1 MFNKISMY
9 LSENPTLR
17 YWIIRPEW
25 VAIILLIISIIASLQ
40 LSPFFADMAFILDSA
55 TPYVEYG
62 LIAIVLTLIIIS
74 GEIDLSIASMIALTA
89 VIFGTVYNAGFGM
102 PLSGLIGVLS
112 GALCGLFNGILVTKL
127 KIPSIIL
134 TIGTLTLFRGIAQS
148 LASDFS
154 LGGYPSWFV
163 GIDYRYVGIIPI
175 PVIIFTIFAL
185 IIGFLL
191 SSTIYGKQLYLIG
204 TNPETAKYSGIKVD
218 RIKLLLFTFSGLIS
232 GVAGVLTTSRLAV
245 ARFNVATGAELE
257 IILMVMLGGTYIFGG
272 RGNIFGT
279 FIAFWIVVILRSG
292 LNVARVKIDSQL
304 TILGAMLIIAIIF
317 TNYIYAKSQ
326 K

>member
-1 MFNKISMY
+1 MLNKISIY

-25 VAIILLIISIIASLQ
+25 VAVILLILSIIASLR
-40 LSPFFADMAFILDSA
+40 LSPFFADLAFIMDSA

-102 PLSGLIGVLS
+102 PISFLIGVLS

-134 TIGTLTLFRGIAQS
+134 TIGTLTLYRGIAQA

-154 LGGYPSWFV
+154 LGGYPSWFI

-175 PVIIFTIFAL
+175 PVIIFTVFAL
-185 IIGFLL
+185 VIGFLL

-204 TNPETAKYSGIKVD
+204 TNPQTAKYSGIKVD
-218 RIKLLLFTFSGLIS
+218 KIKLLLFTFSGVIS

-245 ARFNVATGAELE
+245 ARFNMATGAELE
-257 IILMVMLGGTYIFGG
+257 IVLMVMLGGTYIFGG

-292 LNVARVKIDSQL
+292 FNVARIKIESQL
-304 TILGAMLIIAIIF
+304 TILGAMLIIAIIL
-317 TNYIYAKSQ
+317 TNYIYSKSQ

>member
-1 MFNKISMY
+1 MFNNLNKY
-9 LSENPTLR
+9 LSDNPVLR

-25 VAIILLIISIIASLQ
+25 VAVILLIISIISSIQ

-62 LIAIVLTLIIIS
+62 LIAIILTLIIIS

-89 VIFGTVYNAGFGM
+89 VIFGTVFNAGYSLPISAIFAI
-102 PLSGLIGVLS
+102 LAGL
-112 GALCGLFNGILVTKL
+112 LCGLFNGFLVTKL

-134 TIGTLTLFRGIAQS
+134 TIGTLTLYRGIAQAM
-148 LASDFS
+148 ASDFS

-163 GIDYRYVGIIPI
+163 GIDYRYIGIIPI
-175 PVIIFTIFAL
+175 PVIIFVIFSL
-185 IIGFLL
+185 MVGIVL

-218 RIKLLLFTFSGLIS
+218 KIKLLLFGLCGLIS
-232 GVAGVLTTSRLAV
+232 GIAGVLTTSRLAV

-257 IILMVMLGGTYIFGG
+257 IVLMVMLGGTYIFGG

-292 LNVARVKIDSQL
+292 LNVANIKIESQL
-304 TILGAMLIIAIIF
+304 TILGAMLIIAIIL
-317 TNYIYAKSQ
+317 TNYIYSKSQ

>member
-89 VIFGTVYNAGFGM
+89 VIFGTVYNAGLGM
-102 PLSGLIGVLS
+102 PLSVLIGVLS

>member
-1 MFNKISMY
+1 M
-9 LSENPTLR
+9 LL
-17 YWIIRPEW
+17 
-25 VAIILLIISIIASLQ
+25 LLIIS
-40 LSPFFADMAFILDSA
+40 
-55 TPYVEYG
+55 
-62 LIAIVLTLIIIS
+62 
-74 GEIDLSIASMIALTA
+74 
-89 VIFGTVYNAGFGM
+89 
-102 PLSGLIGVLS
+102 
-112 GALCGLFNGILVTKL
+112 L
-127 KIPSIIL
+127 KIKFINISNE
-134 TIGTLTLFRGIAQS
+134 
-148 LASDFS
+148 
-154 LGGYPSWFV
+154 
-163 GIDYRYVGIIPI
+163 
-175 PVIIFTIFAL
+175 
-185 IIGFLL
+185 
-191 SSTIYGKQLYLIG
+191 KQLYLIG
-204 TNPETAKYSGIKVD
+204 NNSETAKYSGIKVD